1 MGSGAAYALA
11 LMLPA
16 SAGPRNQ
23 ACREKIAMVRSVLP
37 IYGHAMRARS
47 NLMPICLTLAGL
59 ASFSVMD
66 GVMKAA
72 SIAQG
77 AYAALF
83 WRNAFGVVLMA
94 PIWLMVRRRNGGGL
108 WPAAAVLRLHLARSA
123 LSGVMAGLFF
133 WGTIYTPLAEAMA
146 LSFIAPLIALM
157 LAAAFLGERIGAR
170 ALTGSVTA
178 LAGVGV
184 IAAGKFGGH
193 YAPAAV
199 HGMVAILC
207 SAVLYAINLVV
218 QRRQAQLAGPD
229 EIAFFQSLFICLLF
243 APGAW
248 WLAPVPHGGQ
258 ALLIA
263 SGAVLAVVSL
273 MQIGWAYARAEAQ
286 VLVPL
291 EYTAFIWAALVG
303 WLMFGEAVTLRTL
316 GGVALIVTGCLMAIA
331 SSNVPADHGQ
341 PTPA

>member
-1 MGSGAAYALA
+1 M
-11 LMLPA
+11 P
-16 SAGPRNQ
+16 PR
-23 ACREKIAMVRSVLP
+23 RPLIPIAVTIM
-37 IYGHAMRARS
+37 
-47 NLMPICLTLAGL
+47 GL

-72 SIAQG
+72 SIALG

-83 WRNAFGVVLMA
+83 WRNVMGLVLMT
-94 PIWLMVRRRNGGGL
+94 PVWVTMRRRQGGGWL
-108 WPAAAVLRLHLARSA
+108 PPAPVLRLHLLRSA

-146 LSFIAPLIALM
+146 LSFIAPLIALF
-157 LAAAFLGERIGAR
+157 LAAALLGERVDRR
-170 ALTGSVTA
+170 AVMGSVLA

-184 IAAGKFGGH
+184 IAAGKLGGPH
-193 YAPAAV
+193 HPGAV
-199 HGMVAILC
+199 AGMAAILV
-207 SAVLYAINLVV
+207 SAVLYAVNLVV

-229 EIAFFQSLFICLLF
+229 EIAFFQNLFIATLF

-248 WLAPVPHGGQ
+248 WLAQLPDAPQ
-258 ALLIA
+258 AVLLG
-263 SGAVLAVVSL
+263 SGAALAVVSL
-273 MQIGWAYARAEAQ
+273 MLIGWAYARAEAA

-316 GGVALIVTGCLMAIA
+316 GGVVLIVGGCLLAVA
-331 SSNVPADHGQ
+331 TQTVPPDHGQ
-341 PTPA
+341 PNPA

>member
-1 MGSGAAYALA
+1 MR
-11 LMLPA
+11 
-16 SAGPRNQ
+16 PRSTL
-23 ACREKIAMVRSVLP
+23 V
-37 IYGHAMRARS
+37 
-47 NLMPICLTLAGL
+47 PICLALTGL

-83 WRNAFGVVLMA
+83 WRNVFGLALMT
-94 PIWLMVRRRNGGGL
+94 PVWLTVRRRNGGGL
-108 WPAAAVLRLHLARSA
+108 WPDRQVLRLHIARSG

-146 LSFIAPLIALM
+146 LSFIAPLIALF
-157 LAAAFLGERIGAR
+157 LAAGFLGETIDRR
-170 ALTGSVTA
+170 AFAGSIMA

-193 YAPAAV
+193 YTPAAV
-199 HGMVAILC
+199 HGMIAILV
-207 SAVLYAINLVV
+207 SAVLYAANLVV
-218 QRRQAQLAGPD
+218 QRRQAQLAAPD
-229 EIAFFQSLFICLLF
+229 EIAFFQNLFICLLF

-248 WLAPVPHGGQ
+248 WFAPVPDGGQ
-258 ALLIA
+258 ALLIG
-263 SGAVLAVVSL
+263 SGAVLAVASL
-273 MQIGWAYARAEAQ
+273 MQLGWAYARAEAQ

-316 GGVALIVTGCLMAIA
+316 GGVVLIVAGCLLAIA
-331 SSNVPADHGQ
+331 AGKLPSDHGQ